1 MFRTWLSRIM
11 SVIMLITSFFG
22 INLGS
27 RTAPTDMITYNR
39 RKTEVTIALES
50 NPSTGYDWVYG
61 VSDLTVVKN
70 TNDRFYDGNSG
81 GMAGA
86 PGTRAVTFKGLKA
99 GTATVTFHYQRSWEE
114 EEPIRTVVIKIA
126 VAENKKLTAEEIANS
141 QDPADVSDTLSI
153 FNDASAKVVSAKPGF
168 TKKTNT
174 TIPKLEMGALA
185 KIKVVRGTI
194 GDFLGEGSS
203 SVTVAKGK
211 SNSANYLK
219 SSLTAA
225 DVTNATAKLSADGKT
240 YDITLTVKN
249 ETNPLKG
256 KSALGRFTNDYKD
269 AQEIRSGLED
279 AGAKVEKITM
289 KSTSVV
295 IKATIDAATGEFKSL
310 NYNIKQ
316 DAIMEKVTY
325 VVTVSKATGTVV
337 NDVSFSNFKY

>member
-1 MFRTWLSRIM
+1 MKNAKKILAVLSAA
-11 SVIMLITSFFG
+11 VMLFSFAACKGGDDNTTTAAPETTTVAEDVETTTAAEDVSTEETTAVEDTSADETTAEA
-22 INLGS
+22 IDETTAEATTEAPAAETTVKAAETTTAEEKP
-27 RTAPTDMITYNR
+27 TAPTSKADI
-39 RKTEVTIALES
+39 
-50 NPSTGYDWVYG
+50 
-61 VSDLTVVKN
+61 
-70 TNDRFYDGNSG
+70 
-81 GMAGA
+81 
-86 PGTRAVTFKGLKA
+86 LK
-99 GTATVTFHYQRSWEE
+99 V
-114 EEPIRTVVIKIA
+114 
-126 VAENKKLTAEEIANS
+126 
-141 QDPADVSDTLSI
+141 

-168 TKKTNT
+168 SKKTNT